1 MDFATWM
8 KSTGLSAKSSDS
20 YLGAI
25 KGRLTNWAFD
35 HQLTTKQILAI
46 SDPLEF
52 AALAEKLKQ
61 TEKYKTWNVTGH
73 GMYGAALNNYQK
85 YLQAGSSHHETDL
98 VEYGPYHQQVKQMQS
113 DADEPFDPKG
123 QEDARARVLREVVQ
137 RQGQRKFRQSLIAA
151 YGGRCVITGC
161 PVTALL
167 EAAHITPYLGP
178 DTNSITNGLL
188 LRADLHTLWDL
199 GLLAV
204 EPGKRTV
211 WVSPKVNDSTYQ
223 ALSGRLLAEPAHP
236 SQQPVFSALQQ
247 QWDLVHK
254 ETSLAGLEA

>member
-1 MDFATWM
+1 MDFAAWM
-8 KSTGLSAKSSDS
+8 KSTGLSDKSSDS
-20 YLGAI
+20 YVGAI

-35 HQLTTKQILAI
+35 HQLTTKQILMI
-46 SDPLEF
+46 SDPFEF

-61 TEKYKTWNVTGH
+61 THEYKTWNGTGH
-73 GMYGAALNNYQK
+73 GMYGAALNNYLK
-85 YLQAGSSHHETDL
+85 YLQAGKVGHPLDP
-98 VEYGPYHQQVKQMQS
+98 VEYGPYERQVKQIQIET
-113 DADEPFDPKG
+113 DEPFNPNGLD
-123 QEDARARVLREVVQ
+123 DARTRVLREVVR
-137 RQGQRKFRQSLIAA
+137 RQGQQKFRQSLIAA
-151 YGGRCVITGC
+151 YGGCCAITGC

-204 EPGKRTV
+204 DPGTRKT

-223 ALSGRLLAEPAHP
+223 GFSGMMLAEPGHP
-236 SQQPVFSALQQ
+236 SQQPSFSALQQ
-247 QWDLVHK
+247 QWDVVHK
-254 ETSLAGLEA
+254 KVLQLV

>member
-1 MDFATWM
+1 MDFAAWM
-8 KSTGLSAKSSDS
+8 KSAGLSGKSSDS

-35 HQLTTKQILAI
+35 HQLTSKQILAI

-52 AALAEKLKQ
+52 AALAEKIKQ
-61 TEKYKTWNVTGH
+61 TDEYKTWNVTGH

-85 YLQAGSSHHETDL
+85 YLEAVRTKRKVEPG
-98 VEYGPYHQQVKQMQS
+98 EYGPYQKQVQQLAAESV
-113 DADEPFDPKG
+113 EPFDPTG
-123 QEDARARVLREVVQ
+123 QDDARARVLREVVR
-137 RQGQRKFRQSLIAA
+137 RQGQQKFRQSLIVA
-151 YGGRCVITGC
+151 YGGCCAITGC
-161 PVTALL
+161 PVTPLL

-204 EPGKRTV
+204 DPGTQMV
-211 WVSPKVNDSTYQ
+211 WVSSKVNDPTYKK
-223 ALSGRLLAEPAHP
+223 LSGSLLVQPAHP
-236 SQQPVFSALQQ
+236 SQRPSFSALQQ
-247 QWDLVHK
+247 QWNLVNT
-254 ETSLAGLEA
+254 EPAMLGLEA

>member
-52 AALAEKLKQ
+52 AALAKRIKQ
-61 TEKYKTWNVTGH
+61 TDEYRSSNIRGH
-73 GMYGAALNNYQK
+73 GMYRAALSKYQE
-85 YLQAGSSHHETDL
+85 YLEASNSHHE
-98 VEYGPYHQQVKQMQS
+98 VIPAEYGPYHQQVQQMQ
-113 DADEPFDPKG
+113 ADVDKPFDPKG
-123 QEDARARVLREVVQ
+123 QEDARARVLRDVVQ

-151 YGGRCVITGC
+151 YGGRCAITSC

-199 GLLAV
+199 GLIAV

-211 WVSPKVNDSTYQ
+211 WVSPQVNDSTYQ

-236 SQQPVFSALQQ
+236 NQRPVFSALQQ
-247 QWDLVHK
+247 QWDLAHK
-254 ETSLAGLEA
+254 DALLVEIET